1 MNDTVSAHFNSLP
14 RKILSLFILSA
25 SDILVVS
32 ISLAAAFFLRKI
44 ILPQFI
50 SGYDQIVLAPFS
62 NFVNKYYMVVVWIFI
77 FALEKLYTKRYP
89 FWEEVKV
96 LLRSAS
102 IAWAL
107 IMIMIFMARIEVQYS
122 RTIIIAAW
130 LISLV
135 LFPLSRYFLK
145 LLLTRMNLWKKQLF
159 ILGVHQ
165 TSLQV
170 LNNIRKNKTMGYEVL
185 GFLDD
190 DPRKLGKS
198 FAGVEVIGKL
208 SDLENLTKTYKS
220 KDIIITT
227 PHLPRNKLRELLSNC
242 ENVSESMWLIPRSG
256 DFITEGVE
264 LELLGDVLSLYI
276 KKNLTKPWNIAIK
289 IFFEKVLTLMMLIIF
304 LPILLCV
311 AAAIKF
317 DSKGPAIYTQKR
329 LGLNQKMF
337 RLFKFRSMFTDGDRQ
352 LDRYLETH
360 TEAKN
365 QWNKYKKLKKNDP
378 RVTRVGK
385 FIRKYSLDELPQL
398 INVIQ
403 GNMSLV
409 GPRPY
414 LPAEL
419 EGKDAFK
426 SNIARVR
433 PGITGLWQV
442 SGRSELPFSKR
453 IALDEYYIRNWSL
466 WLDITILL
474 KSLRVWFSNVGAY

>member
-1 MNDTVSAHFNSLP
+1 MKDRAVTHFNSLP
-14 RKILSLFILSA
+14 RKFASLSA
-25 SDILVVS
+25 LIVIDILVVS
-32 ISLAAAFFLRKI
+32 ISLGAAFFIRKT

-50 SGYDQIVLAPFS
+50 PGYNRIVLAPFS
-62 NFVNKYYMVVVWIFI
+62 NFLTKYYMVVVWIFI
-77 FALEKLYTKRYP
+77 FALQKLYTKRYP
-89 FWEEVKV
+89 IWEEVKV

-107 IMIMIFMARIEVQYS
+107 IMIMIFMARIEILYS
-122 RTIIIAAW
+122 RTIIITAW
-130 LISLV
+130 IISLI
-135 LFPLSRYFLK
+135 LFPLFRFFLK
-145 LLLTRMNLWKKQLF
+145 LLLVRMNLWKKQLF

-170 LNNIRKNKTMGYEVL
+170 LNNIRKNRTMGYEVL

-208 SDLENLTKTYKS
+208 SDLEKLTKTHQS

-227 PHLPRNKLRELLSNC
+227 PHLPRSKLRELLSDC

-276 KKNLTKPWNIAIK
+276 KKNLTKPWNITIK
-289 IFFEKVLTLMMLIIF
+289 VFFEYLLTLILLIF
-304 LPILLCV
+304 LLPVFLLI
-311 AAAIKF
+311 AAAIKC
-317 DSKGPAIYTQKR
+317 DSKGPIIYVQKR
-329 LGLNQKMF
+329 LGLDQKMF
-337 RLFKFRSMFTDGDRQ
+337 RLYKFRSMHTDGDKK
-352 LDRYLETH
+352 LSRYFKTH
-360 TEAKN
+360 PEAKK
-365 QWNKYKKLKKNDP
+365 QWDKYKKLKENDP

-385 FIRKYSLDELPQL
+385 FIRKFSLDEFPQL
-398 INVIQ
+398 INVIL
-403 GNMSLV
+403 GHMSLV

-414 LPAEL
+414 LPSEL